1 MKELFCGS
9 IVPGCDW
16 HGRAETEAE
25 LLRKAAE
32 HARTAHGIEQI
43 SPDLLANIRSK
54 IVDSDA
60 PSMNGSGARSG

>member
-1 MKELFCGS
+1 MKELYCGS

-32 HARTAHGIEQI
+32 HARTAHGIEEI
-43 SPDLLANIRSK
+43 SPNLLANIRSK
-54 IVDSDA
+54 IVDTDA
-60 PSMNGSGARSG
+60 ASPDGGRSG

>member
-25 LLRKAAE
+25 LLRKVAE
-32 HARTAHGIEQI
+32 HARTAHGIEDI
-43 SPDLLANIRSK
+43 SPNLLASVRSK
-54 IVDSDA
+54 IVESDA
-60 PSMNGSGARSG
+60 PSVNGSGAGSG